1 MRYLLSVILAVLL
14 VTAEGNVVPTSDV
27 GNQQTDTQPL
37 QLSDRIK
44 EAQNVINDLGA
55 QLQQKLPNQQEFLD
69 AIKEQS
75 TNLFNNVHTYLKNMS
90 NEIKAKSPELENVW
104 TNMNKT
110 LSETFSNLNVNPET
124 TEQLSQLRT
133 NFQEGVQTLVSESEN
148 VLKTFNDNSSKVQE
162 GIAKFTKQAI
172 DMAVQAS
179 QNLNNQLQQATTPQ
193 PEN

>member
-1 MRYLLSVILAVLL
+1 M
-14 VTAEGNVVPTSDV
+14 
-27 GNQQTDTQPL
+27 TDRL
-37 QLSDRIK
+37 Q
-44 EAQNVINDLGA
+44 
-55 QLQQKLPNQQEFLD
+55 
-69 AIKEQS
+69 
-75 TNLFNNVHTYLKNMS
+75 
-90 NEIKAKSPELENVW
+90 IKAKSPELENVW

>member
-90 NEIKAKSPELENVW
+90 NEV
-104 TNMNKT
+104 
-110 LSETFSNLNVNPET
+110 NLN
-124 TEQLSQLRT
+124 
-133 NFQEGVQTLVSESEN
+133 
-148 VLKTFNDNSSKVQE
+148 
-162 GIAKFTKQAI
+162 I
-172 DMAVQAS
+172 
-179 QNLNNQLQQATTPQ
+179 
-193 PEN
+193 